1 MDQKANIEKD
11 LSVPSDS
18 VTGARLN
25 TEPDTQGKMSRI
37 WVIILGVALGASGL
51 STVLVMADYSPLES
65 DLTTVIA
72 LLNVDLALALAI
84 GALLARRIVRVW
96 IGRRFGVAG
105 SRLHMRMVLSFS
117 LMAIIPAI
125 LVAVFSGLFLNFGI
139 ESWFS
144 ERVATAVNQ
153 SRNVAQ
159 LYLQEHRQNIR
170 AEALAMANDLNR
182 NAPKLRQNPRRLN
195 QFVTRIAAI
204 RGLPEAVVLDS
215 GGRTMARSRGSYSL
229 GFDFSTHDLLKGLLS
244 SRPGEV
250 FLISST
256 ADDRVRAGVK
266 LESFVDA
273 YLLVGRFVDQQVL
286 DHISQTSGASAQ
298 YRQLQQNRDEL
309 QVKFLLVFGL
319 VAILLLLTAVWI
331 GWSLANQIST
341 PIARLIDASERVR
354 GGDLTARVDETNIQR
369 DEVGTLSNAFNRMT
383 ERLDSQQRGLIEAN
397 RQLDERR
404 RFTETVLAGVS
415 AGVIG
420 LDSQGRVHLP
430 NRSASELLET
440 DLTQHFDEPL
450 GAVVPEMEDLLVQV
464 VNQPDRNAQGEI
476 GLIRNGV
483 KKTFLASVAA
493 EQINREVI
501 GYVVTFDDVTELLSA
516 QRKAAWA
523 DVARR
528 IAHEIKNPLTPI
540 QLSAE
545 RLKRKYQSEITTDPE
560 VFAICTDTIVRQVE
574 DIGRMVDE
582 FSSFAR
588 MPQPDL
594 KQIDLGDLCRQS
606 IFLEKNRFPEI
617 EYVLDAP
624 EGELLVYC
632 DRLQIGRALT
642 NILKN
647 AAESI
652 NGRPAPKAGALE
664 PGRIHLKLLIDV
676 RRPCIEISDN
686 GKGFP
691 NDLFDRITEPY
702 VTTRERGTGLG
713 LAIAKKIAEDHSGE
727 LLLKNNT
734 DGGASV
740 TIVLS
745 EIAAPDKPQPAPEKP
760 QAENDVEAAPH
771 GV

>member
-1 MDQKANIEKD
+1 MR
-11 LSVPSDS
+11 SS
-18 VTGARLN
+18 
-25 TEPDTQGKMSRI
+25 MSRVWI
-37 WVIILGVALGASGL
+37 IILGIAFGASGFT
-51 STVLVMADYSPLES
+51 TVMVMADYSPLES

-72 LLNVDLALALAI
+72 LLNVDLILALAI
-84 GALLARRIVRVW
+84 GALLARRIVRAW
-96 IGRRFGVAG
+96 IGRRFGIAG
-105 SRLHMRMVLSFS
+105 SRLHLRMVLSFS
-117 LMAIIPAI
+117 LVAIIPAI

-182 NAPKLRQNPRRLN
+182 AAPQLRQNPRILN
-195 QFVTRIAAI
+195 ELVTRIAAI
-204 RGLPEAVVLDS
+204 RGLPEAVIVDS
-215 GGRTMARSRGSYSL
+215 GGRTMTRLRGSYSL
-229 GFDFSTHDLLKGLLS
+229 GFDFSTHDLLKGVLNRRS
-244 SRPGEV
+244 GEV
-250 FLISST
+250 FIISST
-256 ADDRVRAGVK
+256 DDDRVRAGVK

-286 DHISQTSGASAQ
+286 DHISQTRGASAQ
-298 YRQLQQNRDEL
+298 YRRLQQSRESL

-319 VAILLLLTAVWI
+319 VAMLLLLTAVWI
-331 GWSLANQIST
+331 GWSLASQLST
-341 PIARLIDASERVR
+341 PIGRLIEASERVR
-354 GGDLTARVDETNIQR
+354 KGDLTARVEEINTQR

-420 LDSQGRVHLP
+420 LDGQGRIHLP

-440 DLTQHFDEPL
+440 DLTQHFDAPL
-450 GAVVPEMEDLLVQV
+450 GQAVPEMEQLLNRVIA
-464 VNQPDRNAQGEI
+464 QPDRTAQGEI
-476 GLIRNGV
+476 SLVRDGT
-483 KKTFLASVAA
+483 KKTFLTSVAA
-493 EQINREVI
+493 ERINREVI

-540 QLSAE
+540 RLSAE
-545 RLKRKYQSEITTDPE
+545 RLKRKYQHEIASDPDT
-560 VFAICTDTIVRQVE
+560 FAICTDTIMRQVE

-594 KQIDLGDLCRQS
+594 RRIDLGDLCRQS
-606 IFLEKNRFPEI
+606 IFLEKNRYPGI
-617 EYVLDAP
+617 EYVMDAP
-624 EGELLVYC
+624 EGELSVYC

-652 NGRPAPKAGALE
+652 HGRTEPQDGEPE
-664 PGRIHLKLLIDV
+664 PGRIELKLLIDEN
-676 RRPCIEISDN
+676 RPRIEIRDN

-691 NDLFDRITEPY
+691 GELLDRVTEPY
-702 VTTRERGTGLG
+702 VTTRDRGTGLG

-727 LLLKNNT
+727 LLLQNNA
-734 DGGASV
+734 DVGASV
-740 TIVLS
+740 IIILS
-745 EIAAPDKPQPAPEKP
+745 EIEASEIPAPD
-760 QAENDVEAAPH
+760 AEPSDTDKNIEAVSH
-771 GV
+771 GA

>member
-1 MDQKANIEKD
+1 MDQKANIETN
-11 LSVPSDS
+11 LPAPAEN
-18 VTGARLN
+18 VTGGGLN
-25 TEPDTQGKMSRI
+25 SEPDAQGRTSRV
-37 WVIILGVALGASGL
+37 WVIILGVALAASGL
-51 STVLVMADYSPLES
+51 STVLVMADYSPLDS
-65 DLTTVIA
+65 DLTTVIT

-105 SRLHMRMVLSFS
+105 SRLHMRVVLSFS
-117 LMAIIPAI
+117 LMAVIPAI

-144 ERVATAVNQ
+144 ERVATAVDQ

-159 LYLQEHRQNIR
+159 LYLQEHRRNIR
-170 AEALAMANDLNR
+170 ADALASANDLNR
-182 NAPKLRQNPRRLN
+182 AASIFRNEPWRLN
-195 QFVTRIAAI
+195 NAMTRIAVI
-204 RGLPEAVVLDS
+204 RGLSEAVIVSSD
-215 GGRTMARSRGSYSL
+215 GRTIARANGGYSL
-229 GFDFSTHDLLKGLLS
+229 GFDFSTSDFLTGLLS
-244 SRPGEV
+244 RRPGEV
-250 FLISST
+250 FIISST
-256 ADDRVRAGVK
+256 DDDRVRAGVK
-266 LESFVDA
+266 LEQFLDA

-298 YRQLQQNRDEL
+298 YRQLQQNRDGL

-354 GGDLTARVDETNIQR
+354 GGDLTARVAEINTQR
-369 DEVGTLSNAFNRMT
+369 DEVGTLSNAFNRMA

-397 RQLDERR
+397 RQLDERS

-420 LDSQGRVHLP
+420 LDSEGRVHLP
-430 NRSASELLET
+430 NRAASELLET
-440 DLTQHFDEPL
+440 DLTDHFDEPL
-450 GAVVPEMEDLLVQV
+450 GAVVPEMDDLLTRVIK
-464 VNQPDRNAQGEI
+464 QPDRTAQGEVS
-476 GLIRNGV
+476 LIRNGA
-483 KKTFLASVAA
+483 KKTLLASVAA

-516 QRKAAWA
+516 QRMAAWA

-560 VFAICTDTIVRQVE
+560 VFSICTDTIVRQVE

-594 KQIDLGDLCRQS
+594 KQIDLVDLCRQS
-606 IFLEKNRFPEI
+606 IFLENNRFPEI
-617 EYVLDAP
+617 KYELDAP
-624 EGELLVYC
+624 EVELPAYC

-652 NGRPAPKAGALE
+652 NGRAEPEDGALE
-664 PGRIHLKLLIDV
+664 PGRIQLKLLIDA

-713 LAIAKKIAEDHSGE
+713 LAIAKKIAEDHAGE

-734 DGGASV
+734 DGGAAV

-745 EIAAPDKPQPAPEKP
+745 EIPAPENTRGENTSG
-760 QAENDVEAAPH
+760 ENDKEAATH

>member
-1 MDQKANIEKD
+1 MDQKANIDTD
-11 LSVPSDS
+11 LPAPAKSVSG
-18 VTGARLN
+18 TGLPAGIVS
-25 TEPDTQGKMSRI
+25 QGRMSRI
-37 WVIILGVALGASGL
+37 WVIILAVALAATGL
-51 STVLVMADYSPLES
+51 STVLVMADYSPLDS
-65 DLTTVIA
+65 DLSTVIA

-117 LMAIIPAI
+117 LMAVIPAI

-144 ERVATAVNQ
+144 ERVATAVDQ

-170 AEALAMANDLNR
+170 ADALAMANDLNR
-182 NAPKLRQNPRRLN
+182 NAPRLRQNTRVLN
-195 QFVTRIAAI
+195 QLVTRIAAI
-204 RGLPEAVVLDS
+204 RGLPEAVVVNS

-229 GFDFSTHDLLKGLLS
+229 GFDFSTHDLLKGLLAR
-244 SRPGEV
+244 RPGEV
-250 FLISST
+250 FIISG
-256 ADDRVRAGVK
+256 ANDDRVRAGVK
-266 LESFVDA
+266 LEQFLDS

-298 YRQLQQNRDEL
+298 YRQLQENRDGL
-309 QVKFLLVFGL
+309 QVKFLLVFAL

-354 GGDLTARVDETNIQR
+354 GGDLTARVEEINIQR

-420 LDSQGRVHLP
+420 LDRQGRVHLP

-440 DLTQHFDEPL
+440 NLADHFDEPL
-450 GAVVPEMEDLLVQV
+450 GAVVPEMEELLARVIK
-464 VNQPDRNAQGEI
+464 QPDRTAQGEI
-476 GLIRNGV
+476 SLIHKGA
-483 KKTFLASVAA
+483 KKTLLASVAA

-516 QRKAAWA
+516 QRMAAWA

-560 VFAICTDTIVRQVE
+560 VFSICTDTIVRQVE

-594 KQIDLGDLCRQS
+594 KQIDLVDLCRQS

-617 EYVLDAP
+617 EYALDAP
-624 EGELLVYC
+624 DGKLLAYC

-652 NGRPAPKAGALE
+652 NGRAEPDDGALE
-664 PGRIHLKLLIDV
+664 PGRIQLKLLIDA
-676 RRPCIEISDN
+676 RRPRIEIRDN

-691 NDLFDRITEPY
+691 NELFDRITEPY

-713 LAIAKKIAEDHSGE
+713 LAIAKKIAEDHAGE
-727 LLLKNNT
+727 LLLNNNT
-734 DGGASV
+734 DGGAAV

-745 EIAAPDKPQPAPEKP
+745 ETPTPENARADNDK
-760 QAENDVEAAPH
+760 EAASH

>member
-1 MDQKANIEKD
+1 MDHKANIETD
-11 LSVPSDS
+11 LPAPEKSVSG
-18 VTGARLN
+18 TGLPASTEGQGRL
-25 TEPDTQGKMSRI
+25 SRI
-37 WVIILGVALGASGL
+37 WVIILAVALAAAGL

-117 LMAIIPAI
+117 LMAVIPAI

-144 ERVATAVNQ
+144 ERVATAVDQ

-159 LYLQEHRQNIR
+159 LYLKEHRRNIR
-170 AEALAMANDLNR
+170 ADALASANDLNR
-182 NAPKLRQNPRRLN
+182 AASIFRTKPWRLN
-195 QFVTRIAAI
+195 NAMTRIATI
-204 RGLPEAVVLDS
+204 RGLSEAVIVNS
-215 GGRTMARSRGSYSL
+215 NGRTIARANGGYSL
-229 GFDFSTHDLLKGLLS
+229 GFDFSTADFLKSLLAR
-244 SRPGEV
+244 RPGDV
-250 FLISST
+250 FIISST
-256 ADDRVRAGVK
+256 DDDRVRAGVK
-266 LESFVDA
+266 LEQFVDA

-298 YRQLQQNRDEL
+298 YRQLQENRDGL

-354 GGDLTARVDETNIQR
+354 GGDLTARVEEINIQR
-369 DEVGTLSNAFNRMT
+369 DEVGTLSKAFNRMT

-420 LDSQGRVHLP
+420 LDSEGRVHLP

-440 DLTQHFDEPL
+440 DLTDHFDEPL
-450 GAVVPEMEDLLVQV
+450 GTVVPEMGDLLERVISR
-464 VNQPDRNAQGEI
+464 PDRTAQGEVS
-476 GLIRNGV
+476 LIRKGA
-483 KKTFLASVAA
+483 KKTLLASVAA

-516 QRKAAWA
+516 QRMAAWA

-545 RLKRKYQSEITTDPE
+545 RLKRKYQHEITTDPE
-560 VFAICTDTIVRQVE
+560 VFSICTDTIVRQVE

-594 KQIDLGDLCRQS
+594 KRTDLADLCRQS

-624 EGELLVYC
+624 EGEFLAYC

-652 NGRPAPKAGALE
+652 NGRAEPEDSALE
-664 PGRIHLKLLIDV
+664 PGRIQLKLLIDV

-691 NDLFDRITEPY
+691 PDLFDRITEPY

-713 LAIAKKIAEDHSGE
+713 LAIAKKTAEDHAGE
-727 LLLKNNT
+727 LLLKNNV

-745 EIAAPDKPQPAPEKP
+745 ENPVPEITQGENAAGEYDQ
-760 QAENDVEAAPH
+760 EAASH

>member
-1 MDQKANIEKD
+1 MDQKANIDTD
-11 LSVPSDS
+11 LPVPANSVSGAPLHSDAGS
-18 VTGARLN
+18 QGRL
-25 TEPDTQGKMSRI
+25 SRI
-37 WVIILGVALGASGL
+37 WVIILAVALAAAGL

-117 LMAIIPAI
+117 LMAVIPAI

-159 LYLQEHRQNIR
+159 LYLQEHRNNIR
-170 AEALAMANDLNR
+170 ADALAMANDLNR
-182 NAPKLRQNPRRLN
+182 NAPILRQNSRRLV
-195 QFVTRIAAI
+195 QAVTRIAAI
-204 RGLPEAVVLDS
+204 RGLPEAVVVDS

-229 GFDFSTHDLLKGLLS
+229 GFDFSTNDFLTGLLAR
-244 SRPGEV
+244 RPGGV
-250 FLISST
+250 FIISSND
-256 ADDRVRAGVK
+256 DDRVRAGVK
-266 LESFVDA
+266 LEQFLDA

-298 YRQLQQNRDEL
+298 YRQLQENRDGL

-354 GGDLTARVDETNIQR
+354 GGDLTARVEEINIQR

-420 LDSQGRVHLP
+420 LDSEGRVHLP

-440 DLTQHFDEPL
+440 DLTDHFDEPL
-450 GAVVPEMEDLLVQV
+450 GAVVPEMEELLMRVI
-464 VNQPDRNAQGEI
+464 NQPDRTAQGEVS
-476 GLIRNGV
+476 LIRNGI
-483 KKTFLASVAA
+483 KKTLLASVAA

-516 QRKAAWA
+516 QRMAAWA

-545 RLKRKYQSEITTDPE
+545 RLKRKYRHEITTDPE
-560 VFAICTDTIVRQVE
+560 VFSICTDTIVRQVE

-594 KQIDLGDLCRQS
+594 KQTDLADLCQQS

-624 EGELLVYC
+624 DGELLAYC
-632 DRLQIGRALT
+632 DRMQIGRALT

-652 NGRPAPKAGALE
+652 TGRAELEDSALQ
-664 PGRIHLKLLIDV
+664 PGRIDLKLLIDG
-676 RRPCIEISDN
+676 RRPRIEISDN

-713 LAIAKKIAEDHSGE
+713 LAIAKKIAEDHAGE
-727 LLLKNNT
+727 LLLKNNR

-745 EIAAPDKPQPAPEKP
+745 EIPAPENT
-760 QAENDVEAAPH
+760 QSENAAGENDKEAASH